1 LALPGLDRFQEE
13 VLTAFFQRQGGF
25 FLTGGAALAGFYLN
39 HRSTKDLD
47 LFTTED
53 RLDEGEQVLAD
64 VARGAGAKLERI
76 QSSSTF
82 RRFLLTRGTESLIVD
97 LVRDT
102 APQIDDVKTTIGGI
116 WVDSKQ
122 EIMANKLC
130 TLLSRAELRDIVDV
144 RALEGAG
151 LTVEDHIALAAQ
163 KDGGLTPGQL
173 AWVLSQIE
181 IGDDAV
187 PPGGASV
194 EDLRLYVERLI
205 QRLTA
210 LAFPKQ

>member
-1 LALPGLDRFQEE
+1 LPGLDRFQEE

-39 HRSTKDLD
+39 HRTTKDLD

-102 APQIDDVKTTIGGI
+102 APQIDDVKTTIRGI

>member
-39 HRSTKDLD
+39 HRTTKDLD

-102 APQIDDVKTTIGGI
+102 APRST
-116 WVDSKQ
+116 
-122 EIMANKLC
+122 M
-130 TLLSRAELRDIVDV
+130 
-144 RALEGAG
+144 
-151 LTVEDHIALAAQ
+151 
-163 KDGGLTPGQL
+163 
-173 AWVLSQIE
+173 
-181 IGDDAV
+181 
-187 PPGGASV
+187 
-194 EDLRLYVERLI
+194 
-205 QRLTA
+205 
-210 LAFPKQ
+210 